1 MTLEFESFKDT
12 PWSGRTTKFLLFV
25 ADMSIAAVSLAAA
38 VFFAYDLSLPTVSLL
53 YSWPF
58 LIFMVV
64 KAGAFLFFGTYNIII
79 RYIGERDTLSLVKAM
94 VVSSVCNYVL
104 SFWLPPVGVTKNLLT
119 ILWVDLFLGVLGL
132 SSLRFMIRLLYDRL
146 KLNTTGTVTAIFGAG
161 ELGAMLA
168 GVIKSN
174 TSHGYRL
181 VAFFD
186 DNPKV
191 HRKMLNGIRVYNPEK
206 VFGEVIRK
214 EGIKTIILGINHLPA
229 RRRVA
234 FVEQCLELGI
244 KVLKI
249 PPPESWM
256 DGNPHPGQF
265 TKINVDDLL
274 NRAPIELDQSLVNDS
289 VREKIVLVT
298 GCAGS
303 IGSEIVR
310 QLLRYEPALVIGIDQ
325 AESPLAAL
333 SLELKKHVDVG
344 TFVPIIGNVCDLVK
358 MERLMKTFRPEYVFH
373 AAAYKHVPIMEVF
386 PEEAIKTNV
395 QGTRNMADL
404 SVQFDVSKFVMISTD
419 KVIKPS
425 NVMGAS
431 KRIAEMYVQS
441 LNFASHSKT
450 HFITTRF
457 GNVLG
462 SNGSVIPIFN
472 SQINALLPITITH
485 PEVSRYFMTIPEACQ
500 LVLEAGS
507 FGNGGEIFI
516 FDMGEPVY
524 ILELA
529 KRMIQMA
536 GLTPYVD
543 IPILITGLRPG
554 EKLTEELLAD
564 SENTIPTHHPKIK
577 KASVRLVSYQE
588 VLPIIDRLIAAANE
602 QQTASDIVTL
612 MKELVPEFESQNSVF
627 EYLDKRKD
635 HYYSTA

>member
-1 MTLEFESFKDT
+1 MTLEFKSFKDT
-12 PWSGRTTKFLLFV
+12 PWSGRTTKLLLFV
-25 ADMSIAAVSLAAA
+25 ADLCISAVSLAAS
-38 VFFAYDLSLPTVSLL
+38 VFFAYDLSLPTVALL
-53 YSWPF
+53 FTWPF
-58 LIFMVV
+58 LIFMAV
-64 KAGAFLFFGTYNIII
+64 KAGAFLYFGTYNIII
-79 RYIGERDTLSLVKAM
+79 RYIGERDTLSLIKAM
-94 VVSSVCNYVL
+94 VVSSICNYVL
-104 SFWLPPVGVTKNLLT
+104 SFWLPPVWVTPKLLA
-119 ILWVDLFLGVLGL
+119 IIWVDLFLGILAL
-132 SSLRFMIRLLYDRL
+132 SSLRYIIRLLYDRL

-206 VFGEVIRK
+206 GFGEVIRK

-249 PPPESWM
+249 PPAESWL
-256 DGNPHPGQF
+256 DGNPNPVQF

-274 NRAPIELDQSLVNDS
+274 NRAPIRLDQSLVNDS
-289 VREKIVLVT
+289 VRQKIVMVT

-310 QLLRYEPALVIGIDQ
+310 QLLQYEPALVIGIDQ
-325 AESPLAAL
+325 AESPLAEL
-333 SLELKKHVDVG
+333 TLELKKDVDKG
-344 TFVPIIGNVCDLVK
+344 TFVPVIGNVCDFVK
-358 MERLMKTFRPEYVFH
+358 MERLMHTFHPEYVFH

-386 PEEAIKTNV
+386 PEEAIKVNV

-404 SVQFDVSKFVMISTD
+404 SVQFQVTKFVMISTD

-431 KRIAEMYVQS
+431 KRIAEIYVQS
-441 LNFASHSKT
+441 LNFAPHSKT
-450 HFITTRF
+450 NFITTRF

-472 SQINALLPITITH
+472 SQIKALLPITITH

-507 FGNGGEIFI
+507 IGNGGEILI
-516 FDMGEPVY
+516 FEMGEPVY
-524 ILELA
+524 ILDLA

-536 GLTPYVD
+536 GLIPYVD

-577 KASVRLVSYQE
+577 KASVRMVSYQE
-588 VLPIIDRLIAAANE
+588 VLPIIDRLIAAAND
-602 QQTASDIVTL
+602 QHTASEIVTL

-627 EYLDKRKD
+627 EYLDKS
-635 HYYSTA
+635 YSTTVQ